1 MGERMTKMFPMMKKS
16 KKSIFIRNPAATG
29 SLPSS
34 EVPSGA
40 PPFRRL
46 LLFRTCLFSQIRY
59 FGLKSIS
66 HNSKELRG
74 QGDKG
79 AAFGDKIKVT
89 KQSTLLIF
97 DLSRVLEV
105 QSLCFKLVSKCCLPK
120 TTFSSHL

>member
-40 PPFRRL
+40 APFRLL
-46 LLFRTCLFSQIRY
+46 LLFRTSLLSQIRY

-66 HNSKELRG
+66 QKARSSE
-74 QGDKG
+74 
-79 AAFGDKIKVT
+79 AKVT
-89 KQSTLLIF
+89 
-97 DLSRVLEV
+97 
-105 QSLCFKLVSKCCLPK
+105 
-120 TTFSSHL
+120 